1 MFFDTHVHFD
11 GLGADDGLEAVLARA
26 STAGVTG
33 MIAVGGAPEGN
44 ELAVDVA
51 SRYGTTLSAAVGYD
65 RHCAI
70 RDLAGD
76 DLDSL
81 LDRRDCVVA
90 VGEIGLDFHYEP
102 ETRDQQKDLLGRMLG
117 KARTR
122 SLPVI
127 VHSRE
132 SDEDMLGLL
141 AEHAQLWK
149 GPSDRLGVLHCFTG
163 DEGFARSVLDLG
175 LYVSFS
181 GILTFRNA
189 DSIRKAAGIVPD
201 DRLLIETDSPYLA
214 PVPCRGQKNEPAL
227 VRHVAECL
235 AQVRGCSVEKIAELT
250 TANAKRLFGL
260 T

>member
-11 GLGADDGLEAVLARA
+11 GLGKGEDLGAVLARA
-26 STAGVTG
+26 RAAGVTR

-44 ELAVDVA
+44 ALAVEMA
-51 SRYGTTLSAAVGYD
+51 GRHGATLSAAVGYD
-65 RHCAI
+65 RHCATL
-70 RDLAGD
+70 DLAGD

-90 VGEIGLDFHYEP
+90 VGETGLDFHYEP
-102 ETRDQQKDLLGRMLG
+102 ETRDQQKALLGRMLD
-117 KARTR
+117 KARAR
-122 SLPVI
+122 LLPVI

-132 SDEDMLGLL
+132 SNDDMLGLL
-141 AEHAQLWK
+141 AEHVRLWK

-163 DEGFARSVLDLG
+163 EEGFARSVLDLG

-181 GILTFRNA
+181 GILTFKNA

-201 DRLLIETDSPYLA
+201 DCLLIETDSPYLA

-235 AQVRGCSVEKIAELT
+235 ARVRGCSVEKIAELT
-250 TANAKRLFGL
+250 MANAKRLFGL